1 MGGGERGER
10 NGRGRGRRGG
20 EEWEGDRERGGRGM
34 GGGETRKTEDAT
46 VDVFIKTTA
55 KVCRD

>member
-1 MGGGERGER
+1 MGGGEGER
-10 NGRGRGRRGG
+10 
-20 EEWEGDRERGGRGM
+20 ERGRGM